1 MSNKRAK
8 ITYCTPSRLLWV
20 GKRPFRTA
28 GPDLEGLKS
37 YGKSCLFFSM
47 IFNIHPRNYFYTY
60 LDISSKSILKIGF
73 GILLPKLF
81 WHTVRKKCS
90 SDWEKLLKF
99 CWRPRIWNFFE
110 IIKAIYSNSERS
122 EQLFGNRIILFKN
135 YKIPVCSWLLTR
147 IQVFPVASAK

>member
-1 MSNKRAK
+1 MYFSTKFVLSKIKYQYLKFHNNLSNQRAK

-20 GKRPFRTA
+20 EKRPFRTA

-47 IFNIHPRNYFYTY
+47 IFNIRPRNYFYTY
-60 LDISSKSILKIGF
+60 LDISSKNILKIGF

-81 WHTVRKKCS
+81 WTTVRKKCS

-99 CWRPRIWNFFE
+99 
-110 IIKAIYSNSERS
+110 KAEGR
-122 EQLFGNRIILFKN
+122 EFLKN
-135 YKIPVCSWLLTR
+135 WDH
-147 IQVFPVASAK
+147 